1 MGEGLSTRL
10 PDELV
15 ELLAGYSFVKH
26 PYDESQATI
35 YVLTHQTEPRL
46 YLKIRNDQTNRLYSE
61 YQMLKWINQ
70 RIPTPEPLIYTKE
83 KSTEYLLTTEI
94 KGTPTYQ
101 VEPSERETAVRILAE
116 TLRKI
121 HRLDTSGCLAKHSIE
136 DWVKTLREK
145 KIDVSPLGDW
155 RPEEN
160 LCFTH
165 GDYCL
170 PNIIVEKSRLSGV
183 IDWDYAGLADPYV
196 DLASCT
202 WSLEY
207 NYKEEADTLI
217 PLFLETYGIEI
228 DEAKLGFYRRL
239 YDLIP

>member
-10 PDELV
+10 PNELA
-15 ELLAGYSFVKH
+15 ERLTGYSLVKH

-46 YLKIRNDQTNRLYSE
+46 YLKIRGDQTNRLSSE
-61 YQMLKWINQ
+61 YRMLKWINQ
-70 RIPTPEPLIYTKE
+70 RVPTPEPLYYTKE
-83 KSTEYLLTTEI
+83 ASTEYLLTTEI

-101 VEPSERETAVRILAE
+101 VEPSERETAVRILAK

-121 HRLDTSGCLAKHSIE
+121 HSLDTVGCPVRHTVD
-136 DWVKTLREK
+136 DWIKALREK
-145 KIDVSPLGDW
+145 EINVSPLGDW
-155 RPEEN
+155 RPLEN

-170 PNIIVEKSRLSGV
+170 PNIIVENGVLSGV

-202 WSLEY
+202 WSLGY
-207 NYKEEADTLI
+207 NYKEEAETLI
-217 PLFLETYGIEI
+217 PLFLETYGVDI
-228 DEAKLGFYRRL
+228 DEAKLGFYRSL

>member
-10 PDELV
+10 PDELA
-15 ELLAGYSFVKH
+15 ERLTGYSFVKH

-46 YLKIRNDQTNRLYSE
+46 YLKIRDDQTNRLKSE

-70 RIPTPEPLIYTKE
+70 RVPTPEPLYYGKE
-83 KSTEYLLTTEI
+83 TSTEYLLTTET

-101 VEPSERETAVRILAE
+101 VDPSERKTAVRILAE

-121 HRLDTSGCLAKHSIE
+121 HSIYTVGCPVSHSIE
-136 DWVKTLREK
+136 DWVKTLQK
-145 KIDVSPLGDW
+145 KEIDVFPLGDW
-155 RPEEN
+155 RPEEK

-170 PNIIVEKSRLSGV
+170 PNIIVDKGRLSGV
-183 IDWDYAGLADPYV
+183 IDWDYAGLSDPYV
-196 DLASCT
+196 DLASCI
-202 WSLEY
+202 WSLRY
-207 NYKEEADTLI
+207 NYKEEAETLI
-217 PLFLETYGIEI
+217 PLFLETYGVEI

>member
-1 MGEGLSTRL
+1 M
-10 PDELV
+10 
-15 ELLAGYSFVKH
+15 
-26 PYDESQATI
+26 
-35 YVLTHQTEPRL
+35 
-46 YLKIRNDQTNRLYSE
+46 
-61 YQMLKWINQ
+61 
-70 RIPTPEPLIYTKE
+70 
-83 KSTEYLLTTEI
+83 
-94 KGTPTYQ
+94 
-101 VEPSERETAVRILAE
+101 
-116 TLRKI
+116 RKI

-217 PLFLETYGIEI
+217 PLFLETYGVEI